1 MKEMV
6 KRTAVAALAGVM
18 SVGMLTGCGAKELDG
33 TKTVATVDGT
43 EVPLG
48 VVSLYARL
56 QQAQTAAM
64 YLSFM
69 GSADNI
75 WDQTTDEKSGKTYGE
90 DAVENSVEA
99 VELMY
104 VMKEKAADYDVE
116 VTDEDQE
123 AIAAAAAAFMEAND
137 EETIKELAV
146 SEEQVKTLLEL
157 QTYRQ
162 RMYDPIVA
170 EGNIEVSDDEANQS
184 GFTYVSISTSGKD
197 LTDEDKAAKKEE
209 AQKILDEMKADPTA
223 DMDEIAKGV
232 NEDYSAVE
240 GNFTTKESEDED
252 EASSSYPDEVIEVLR
267 GLKEG
272 EVASDLI
279 ETDTGYYIVRF
290 DKELDEEA
298 TESKRESL
306 QSSKESEYYQETTD
320 QWLEDAEVETV
331 KKVLKTLT
339 ITDSH
344 TFTIKTPDP
353 TPTPEVTE
361 EAAEAEE
368 ETTETTETPTPEVTE
383 EAE

>member
-6 KRTAVAALAGVM
+6 KRTAAAALAGVM

-43 EVPLG
+43 EVQLG

-75 WDQTTDEKSGKTYGE
+75 WDQTTDEESGKTYGE

-104 VMKEKAADYDVE
+104 IMKGKAADYGVE

-146 SEEQVKTLLEL
+146 TEDQVKTLLEL

-184 GFTYVSISTSGKD
+184 GFTYVSISTSGEE

-290 DKELDEEA
+290 DEELDEEA

-361 EAAEAEE
+361 EA
-368 ETTETTETPTPEVTE
+368 TETPTPEVTE

>member
-75 WDQTTDEKSGKTYGE
+75 WDQTTDEESGKTYGE

-104 VMKEKAADYDVE
+104 IMKGKAADYGVE

-146 SEEQVKTLLEL
+146 TEDQVKTLLEL

-170 EGNIEVSDDEANQS
+170 EGNIEVSDDEVNQS
-184 GFTYVSISTSGKD
+184 GFTYVSISTSGED

-290 DKELDEEA
+290 DEELDEEA

-361 EAAEAEE
+361 EAE
-368 ETTETTETPTPEVTE
+368 
-383 EAE
+383 